1 MTQEVVRMHMLF
13 RSICWLVALYVLYCG
28 LLFALQRRMM
38 YPRHLVRP
46 QPIGKKPAESTERIW
61 LDIHGDKIEAW
72 FLPRTDGGDRLPA
85 PVVIMAHGNGE
96 LIDFLPD
103 EFGWLTSEG
112 LGLLLVEY
120 PGYGRSQ
127 GNPSEQ
133 HIADTFLTA
142 YDMLIERP
150 DVAPDKIV
158 LLGRSLGGGPICAL
172 ADKRPSAA
180 LILISTF
187 TSTRSFAAQYLA
199 PAFLIRDVYDN
210 LPVLRNYMHPVLI
223 MHGTLD
229 KTVPYRHAPMLCEA
243 AQDGTLISYEC
254 GHDNCP
260 PNDGQLR
267 RDLLPFLASAGVLET
282 PFPPPAESHGR
293 RPRD

>member
-1 MTQEVVRMHMLF
+1 MHMLL
-13 RSICWLVALYVLYCG
+13 RSICWLVVIYALYCG
-28 LLFALQRRMM
+28 LLFAFQRRMM

-46 QPIGKKPAESTERIW
+46 QPIEKKLTKSIERIW
-61 LDIHGDKIEAW
+61 LDIQGDKIETW
-72 FLPRTDGGDRLPA
+72 FLPRTNGGGIHPM

-96 LIDFLPD
+96 LIDSLPY

-112 LGLLLVEY
+112 MGLLLVEY

-127 GNPSEQ
+127 GSPSEQ
-133 HIADTFLTA
+133 HIAETFLSA
-142 YDMLIERP
+142 YDMLIQRP
-150 DVAPDKIV
+150 DVAPNKIV

-172 ADKRPSAA
+172 ADKRPSVA

-187 TSTRSFAAQYLA
+187 TSTRSFAARYLA

-210 LPVLRNYMHPVLI
+210 LPVLRNYRQPVMI

-229 KTVPYRHAPMLCEA
+229 KTVPYRHAPMLCQA
-243 AQDGTLISYEC
+243 AQQGTLISYAC

-267 RDLLPFLASAGVLET
+267 RDLLPFLKNAGVLG
-282 PFPPPAESHGR
+282 PPPPTQGHDRGCL
-293 RPRD
+293 D